1 MDNSSYIL
9 YFLFGC
15 SKMNPLSR
23 RHSLGQAIDTKRRFW
38 TEKEKHFLETTREA
52 AFAFHWLHERAS
64 RYYMRMFNYI
74 ALPAYLIHLLVAGGA
89 VSNLQSGGSQW
100 IQACTVVFATVGMLL
115 KAVDDTKQFKQRAN
129 EHQSAATQFSE
140 LARAIRRESCKPE
153 NERQEATTFLAAM
166 DDRYSQ
172 LKQIA
177 SHIPEHVVCM
187 YETMKR
193 TGEFEGGFE
202 GGIED
207 TSKTPT
213 TPNSSVLVA
222 SFDSYK
228 RGNVMRR
235 AGSPNLPVQNTRQG
249 TQRISSNQ
257 QNELEQKGSFSI
269 AKKIFQAPSKILT
282 SKPKRPLEILIERS
296 VQS

>member
-1 MDNSSYIL
+1 
-9 YFLFGC
+9 
-15 SKMNPLSR
+15 MNPLIR
-23 RHSLGQAIDTKRRFW
+23 RHSLGQVYDIKRRFW
-38 TEKEKHFLETTREA
+38 TEKEKNFLETTREA

-64 RYYMRMFNYI
+64 RYYMRMFNYV

-115 KAVDDTKQFKQRAN
+115 KAVDDTKQFKQRAT
-129 EHQSAATQFSE
+129 EHHSAATQFSE

-177 SHIPEHVVCM
+177 SHIPDHIVYM

-202 GGIED
+202 GGFEE
-207 TSKTPT
+207 TGKPT
-213 TPNSSVLVA
+213 APVAVA
-222 SFDSYK
+222 SFQSYK
-228 RGNVMRR
+228 HRN
-235 AGSPNLPVQNTRQG
+235 ATHIPTQSAPKDLHQSPLH
-249 TQRISSNQ
+249 
-257 QNELEQKGSFSI
+257 F
-269 AKKIFQAPSKILT
+269 AKKILRPS
-282 SKPKRPLEILIERS
+282 SKTKRPIEIVIERS
-296 VQS
+296 VQSA

>member
-1 MDNSSYIL
+1 
-9 YFLFGC
+9 
-15 SKMNPLSR
+15 MNPHVR
-23 RHSLGQAIDTKRRFW
+23 RHSLGQVYDIKRRFW
-38 TEKEKHFLETTREA
+38 TEKEKKFLETTREA

-64 RYYMRMFNYI
+64 RYYMRLFNYV

-115 KAVDDTKQFKQRAN
+115 KAVDDTKQFKQRAA
-129 EHQSAATQFSE
+129 EHHSAATQFSE

-172 LKQIA
+172 LKQVA
-177 SHIPEHVVCM
+177 SHIPEHIVYM

-202 GGIED
+202 GGFEETD
-207 TSKTPT
+207 THPSP
-213 TPNSSVLVA
+213 VA
-222 SFDSYK
+222 VTSFQSYTH
-228 RGNVMRR
+228 GNAVR
-235 AGSPNLPVQNTRQG
+235 
-249 TQRISSNQ
+249 RISSPTPPT
-257 QNELEQKGSFSI
+257 QNSLRF
-269 AKKIFQAPSKILT
+269 AKHILRTPSK
-282 SKPKRPLEILIERS
+282 SKRPLEIVIERS
-296 VQS
+296 VQSA